1 MTKVEVPMSNV
12 IAFDQVEPRPPTSAQ
27 IMLRRLSRGLA
38 ILFTLAM
45 ALSALWLI
53 GAFVFSFIYSNHIRM
68 GAEGAFI
75 SLPGVPRV
83 TPGTVLYSSQPFIT
97 HLAGFVDVVIAMTPV
112 IFICRH
118 LRGLFGLYASG
129 IVFARENA
137 AHLKRIG
144 VWLVVYPFA
153 KFAANMLFRL
163 AGGTDKAWFRGELV
177 DALILGVIVFAIAQV
192 MEFGREIEQDSAEII

>member
-1 MTKVEVPMSNV
+1 MAGKEAPMSNV
-12 IAFDQVEPRPPTSAQ
+12 IALDQVEPRPPTSAQ

-45 ALSALWLI
+45 AFSAVWLV

-75 SLPGVPRV
+75 SVPGVPR
-83 TPGTVLYSSQPFIT
+83 PIAGTVLYSSQPFIT

-112 IFICRH
+112 IFICWH
-118 LRGLFGLYASG
+118 LRGLFGLYAKG

>member
-1 MTKVEVPMSNV
+1 MQKEEAPMSN
-12 IAFDQVEPRPPTSAQ
+12 ILAFDHVEERPPTIAQ
-27 IMLRRLSRGLA
+27 ITLRRLSRGLA

-75 SLPGVPRV
+75 SLPGNPPAI
-83 TPGTVLYSSQPFIT
+83 PGTVLYSSQPFLT
-97 HLAGFVDVVIAMTPV
+97 HLAGFVDIVIAMTPV
-112 IFICRH
+112 IFICWH
-118 LRGLFGLYASG
+118 LRGLFSLYASG
-129 IVFARENA
+129 TVFARANA

-163 AGGTDKAWFRGELV
+163 AGGTDKTWFRGELV

-192 MEFGREIEQDSAEII
+192 MEFGREIVQDRAEII